1 VSFDFDLIRA
11 NLLAGKPTNHCGKL
25 CYSRCKQYQGL
36 KHLISV
42 YDNEPDNSD
51 KLMDLMKEVQEY
63 GLPPSDIVSSI
74 APDLKL
80 DEDGVPQLNPMQ
92 DCCIM

>member
-1 VSFDFDLIRA
+1 LK
-11 NLLAGKPTNHCGKL
+11 AGPTNHCGKFRD
-25 CYSRCKQYQGL
+25 SRCKQYQGL
-36 KHLISV
+36 KDLISV

-80 DEDGVPQLNPMQ
+80 DEDGVPQLNPLQ
-92 DCCIM
+92 DCSIM